1 MNSLIK
7 IALIAFVY
15 LILASVL
22 KNQRAEYVF
31 LIRISAV
38 IIIFFVIADS
48 ISDFLT
54 DVMSAFS
61 VFNISSSHI
70 STLLKVVGITIVS
83 DFVCDNLKDNGE
95 SSLAGVVS
103 IASKFTILYMSLP
116 FINGLIIFCVQLV
129 S

>member
-7 IALIAFVY
+7 IASIVFVY
-15 LILASVL
+15 LILTSVL

-31 LIRISAV
+31 LIRIATV
-38 IIIFFVIADS
+38 VLVFFVIADS

-70 STLLKVVGITIVS
+70 NTLLKVVGIAVIS

-95 SSLAGVVS
+95 TSLAGVVS
-103 IASKFTILYMSLP
+103 IASKFTILYMALP
-116 FINGLIIFCVQLV
+116 FINGLIIFCVQLMG
-129 S
+129 

>member
-7 IALIAFVY
+7 IALISFLY
-15 LILASVL
+15 LILTSIL
-22 KNQRAEYVF
+22 KNQRTEYVF

-38 IIIFFVIADS
+38 ILIFFVIADS
-48 ISDFLT
+48 ISKFLI

-61 VFNISSSHI
+61 VFNISSEHI
-70 STLLKVVGITIVS
+70 SALLKVVGITIVS
-83 DFVCDNLKDNGE
+83 DFVCDNLRDNGE

-103 IASKFTILYMSLP
+103 IASKFTILYMALP